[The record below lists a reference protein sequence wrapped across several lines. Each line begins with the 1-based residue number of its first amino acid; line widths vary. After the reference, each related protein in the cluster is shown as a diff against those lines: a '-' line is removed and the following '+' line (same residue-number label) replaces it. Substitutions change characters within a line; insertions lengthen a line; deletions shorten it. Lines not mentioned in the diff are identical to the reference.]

1 MRYDKVFGA
10 ALIGEEG
17 KLNLNILK
25 YNLYYFHIIE
35 KVLFSCNVKLK
46 TGINNSSYRLIV
58 GIFQAKEP
66 GLA

>member
-25 YNLYYFHIIE
+25 YNVYYFHIIE

-46 TGINNSSYRLIV
+46 TPWRHMFPKERKFVITDRQIV
-58 GIFQAKEP
+58 
-66 GLA
+66 